1 MVGKQPPTQFGFD
14 NLPPQAPETRFS
26 VLLRW
31 IDELLDF
38 EPVRRMAAPYF
49 AQVGRPSLDPILMF
63 KMMLVAFLWGITS
76 DRRLVDECADRAS
89 VREFLGLGW
98 GDKLPV
104 HASFTHWRQRLGAAF
119 FRDALHEIVR
129 QCAAHGMELSEART
143 VDATTVKAQAHKR
156 GPVVSVPAED
166 DVDRFLEE
174 CFEQDLGEAAEAG
187 DGEVLGPVPAGGTGA
202 DDDEGAAPSADA
214 AEDGPGG
221 NDRTILINTHDP
233 DARLQ
238 RKTHEVAQFRYN
250 VSFWT
255 DVASGLIVDAIATG
269 FERAASALAHLW
281 HDPWRVSEL
290 AADTLYDSGEVLA
303 ALQAMDVTCYV
314 PAPRAPAGGKLDR
327 SEFVYDPQR
336 NVYVCPQGALLRQS
350 RHDHQRG
357 QRFYTAR
364 VSDCTGC
371 PRKAQ
376 CTEAKRRSISRQDT
390 EQARAATVRSG
401 PRYGQ
406 MQRQRRIDEHLHML
420 AKRDHGL
427 SRARA
432 LGLEAMCIQASM
444 TAMAI
449 DLKRLVRFTGAVA
462 PVAACGA
469 QRACVAV
476 NCARVAATVAVLA
489 ALSGWARHRRAH
501 GCRRPAAAVGCGRCT
516 THDHPTHLPSLTG
529 AF

>member
-1 MVGKQPPTQFGFD
+1 MVGQQPPTQFGFD

-26 VLLRW
+26 ALLRR

-49 AQVGRPSLDPILMF
+49 AQRGRPSLDPILMF

-129 QCAAHGMELSEART
+129 QCEAHGMELSEART

-156 GPVVSVPAED
+156 GPVLTVPAD
-166 DVDRFLEE
+166 ADVDEFLDE
-174 CFEQDLGEAAEAG
+174 CFEQDLDEAADGA
-187 DGEVLGPVPAGGTGA
+187 DGEVLGPVAAADA
-202 DDDEGAAPSADA
+202 DDDEGAAPAGGRS
-214 AEDGPGG
+214 EDGKRGD
-221 NDRTILINTHDP
+221 DRTILINTHDR

-255 DVASGLIVDAIATG
+255 DVATGLIVDAIATG
-269 FERAASALAHLW
+269 FERASTALAHLW
-281 HDPWRVSEL
+281 HDRWRVSEL
-290 AADTLYDSGEVLA
+290 AADTLYDSGAVLE
-303 ALQAMDVTCYV
+303 ALQGMDVTCYV
-314 PAPRAPAGGKLDR
+314 PAPRAPASRKLDR
-327 SEFVYDPQR
+327 SEFVYDPER
-336 NVYVCPQGALLRQS
+336 NVYICPEGALLAQS
-350 RHDHQRG
+350 RHDQQRG

-401 PRYGQ
+401 LRYRQ
-406 MQRQRRIDEHLHML
+406 LQRQRRIDEHLHML

-432 LGLEAMCIQASM
+432 LGVEAMCIQASL
-444 TAMAI
+444 TAAAI
-449 DLKRLVRFTGAVA
+449 DLKRLVRFTGRVA
-462 PVAACGA
+462 PLAACGA
-469 QRACVAV
+469 QRARVTV
-476 NCARVAATVAVLA
+476 NGARVAATVAVLG
-489 ALSGWARHRRAH
+489 ALSGLRCRRRAH
-501 GCRRPAAAVGCGRCT
+501 RRR
-516 THDHPTHLPSLTG
+516 
-529 AF
+529 

>member
-14 NLPPQAPETRFS
+14 NLAPQAPETRFS
-26 VLLRW
+26 TLLRQ
-31 IDELLDF
+31 INELLDF

-49 AQVGRPSLDPILMF
+49 AQLGRPSLDPILMF
-63 KMMLVAFLWGITS
+63 KMMLVAFLWDIAS
-76 DRRLVDECADRAS
+76 DRRLVEECADRAS

-129 QCAAHGMELSEART
+129 QAEAHGMALSAART

-156 GPVVSVPAED
+156 GPVVTVPAGD
-166 DVDRFLEE
+166 DVERFLEE
-174 CFEQDLGEAAEAG
+174 CFEQDLGEAAQAG
-187 DGEVLGPVPAGGTGA
+187 DGAVLGSVPAGGTGA
-202 DDDEGAAPSADA
+202 DDDKGAVPSADA
-214 AEDGPGG
+214 PEDGSGG
-221 NDRTILINTHDP
+221 NDRAILINTHDP

-238 RKTHEVAQFRYN
+238 RKTNEVAQFRYN

-255 DVASGLIVDAIATG
+255 DVATGLIVDAIATG
-269 FERAASALAHLW
+269 FERAGTALAHLW

-290 AADTLYDSGEVLA
+290 AADTLYDSGQVLA
-303 ALQAMDVTCYV
+303 ALQGMGVTCYV
-314 PAPRAPAGGKLDR
+314 PAPRAPAGAKLDR
-327 SEFVYDPQR
+327 SEFVYDPAR
-336 NVYVCPQGALLRQS
+336 NVYICPQGALLKQT
-350 RHDHQRG
+350 RHDQQRG

-364 VSDCTGC
+364 VSDCERC

-390 EQARAATVRSG
+390 EPARAATVRSG
-401 PRYGQ
+401 LRYRQ
-406 MQRQRRIDEHLHML
+406 LQRQRRIDEHLHML

-449 DLKRLVRFTGAVA
+449 DLKRLVRFTGAVVPA
-462 PVAACGA
+462 RGA
-469 QRACVAV
+469 QRARVAV
-476 NCARVAATVAVLA
+476 TCARVVATVAVLA
-489 ALSGWARHRRAH
+489 VLSGRTHHRRPH
-501 GCRRPAAAVGCGRCT
+501 GRRQPAAAVGSGPCSI
-516 THDHPTHLPSLTG
+516 HDTLPISPR
-529 AF
+529 